1 MSSINSNTK
10 SSKQFLK
17 SKQKRSNKNLESNK
31 KQKSSKKNTK
41 NIYSDIENDEESD
54 SIKSIKES
62 LNDIEQDD
70 ENSNSK
76 SFKIENSLS
85 QLTQNFLN
93 YIKKKGRVK
102 ISINDLVND
111 LNVKKRRIYDITN
124 VLQGIGY
131 LDKMGK
137 NNFLWIKNNNDENNE
152 HAHPNS
158 ESTKKDIIS
167 ENYISN
173 YSQLKKEFDELKS
186 KNNELDDLI
195 NRYREE
201 FKLISE
207 KNEFKIYGYIT
218 FDDIIELSKNE
229 NVHFMLIKAPKGTL
243 INVIDDEEA
252 RKAYNKIKIQME
264 NGKIQK
270 DEKLLLNTLENQH
283 HIFFSSQDKELKI
296 YKIENG
302 KVIRQSNEENINN
315 IFNQNIQN
323 NISSSTNS
331 FEQKNSIN
339 KNNFNNNIIINNQS
353 IEKNST
359 DKNNSTIFNFDQFNI
374 DNSSKKINNKQIFNF
389 DNIPSN
395 SNIKQNLNNK
405 IEEPQNNQNN
415 INIGISNIFKI

>member
-1 MSSINSNTK
+1 MSLINSNAK
-10 SSKQFLK
+10 STKQFLK
-17 SKQKRSNKNLESNK
+17 SKQKRPNKNTESNK
-31 KQKSSKKNTK
+31 KQKLSKKNVK
-41 NIYSDIENDEESD
+41 NAFSDLENDEESD

-62 LNDIEQDD
+62 LNDNEQEE

-76 SFKIENSLS
+76 LGKQENSLS
-85 QLTQNFLN
+85 LLTQNFLD

-111 LNVKKRRIYDITN
+111 LKVKKRRIYDITN

-137 NNFLWIKNNNDENNE
+137 NNFLWIKNSSG
-152 HAHPNS
+152 AVPNPPS
-158 ESTKKDIIS
+158 SNSAKDDIIS

-186 KNNELDDLI
+186 KNKELDDEL
-195 NRYREE
+195 NKYREE
-201 FKLISE
+201 FKLISQ

-218 FDDIIELSKNE
+218 HNDIVELSKNE
-229 NVHFMLIKAPKGTL
+229 KVQFMLIKAPKGTL
-243 INVIDDEEA
+243 INVIDDEES

-315 IFNQNIQN
+315 IINQNIQN

>member
-76 SFKIENSLS
+76 SFKMENSLS

-137 NNFLWIKNNNDENNE
+137 NNFLWIKNNNTRN
-152 HAHPNS
+152 
-158 ESTKKDIIS
+158 
-167 ENYISN
+167 
-173 YSQLKKEFDELKS
+173 
-186 KNNELDDLI
+186 
-195 NRYREE
+195 
-201 FKLISE
+201 
-207 KNEFKIYGYIT
+207 
-218 FDDIIELSKNE
+218 
-229 NVHFMLIKAPKGTL
+229 
-243 INVIDDEEA
+243 
-252 RKAYNKIKIQME
+252 
-264 NGKIQK
+264 
-270 DEKLLLNTLENQH
+270 
-283 HIFFSSQDKELKI
+283 
-296 YKIENG
+296 
-302 KVIRQSNEENINN
+302 
-315 IFNQNIQN
+315 
-323 NISSSTNS
+323 
-331 FEQKNSIN
+331 
-339 KNNFNNNIIINNQS
+339 
-353 IEKNST
+353 
-359 DKNNSTIFNFDQFNI
+359 
-374 DNSSKKINNKQIFNF
+374 
-389 DNIPSN
+389 
-395 SNIKQNLNNK
+395 
-405 IEEPQNNQNN
+405 
-415 INIGISNIFKI
+415 